1 MSLGR
6 SVPGDARED
15 RARVLPKD
23 MMTATEASAY
33 LSMDEATVTRMAA
46 ERRIPSMEVDGVWVF
61 SKKSIDKWRRQQEQR
76 DAGR

>member
-6 SVPGDARED
+6 SVPGDASED

-76 DAGR
+76 DVGR